1 MSISMTKRMKID
13 LWHPMCSPSLASA
26 VVVLLQRRILR
37 LLQPLRPLRDLA
49 LLPRRLASRAKPAKI
64 EALIHKYPQGLHI
77 FHLLQVFFWFNLSHE
92 KQHHTAQKKTFLGM
106 SPMSPASAGTT
117 CGTSQVG
124 SLFSA
129 LLAFLGSEHAWNLE
143 DRRTGGQI

>member
-92 KQHHTAQKKTFLGM
+92 KQHHTAQKKHFLGC
-106 SPMSPASAGTT
+106 PRCPRPPLAPPAGPPKLAHYSAR
-117 CGTSQVG
+117 
-124 SLFSA
+124 SLRSC
-129 LLAFLGSEHAWNLE
+129 GSEHAWNLE